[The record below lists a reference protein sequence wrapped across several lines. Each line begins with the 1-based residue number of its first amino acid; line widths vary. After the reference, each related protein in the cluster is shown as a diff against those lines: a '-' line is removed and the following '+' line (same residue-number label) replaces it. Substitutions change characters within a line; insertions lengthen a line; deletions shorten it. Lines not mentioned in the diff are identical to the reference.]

1 MSGKPHERLEA
12 WKSAMEL
19 VEEIYR
25 VTAVFPAHEQ
35 YGLVSQMRRAA
46 VSIPSN
52 VAEGAGREGNREFSR
67 FLSIARGSLSELDTQ
82 HQIAIR
88 LGYVKEA
95 LNKSFDKLR
104 TNGNLL
110 IPFVV
115 SLSNHE
121 RNQLVQRILKT
132 GTEQADIL
140 LERVGKLLSG
150 LMRKLK
156 ETE

>member
-1 MSGKPHERLEA
+1 
-12 WKSAMEL
+12 MEL

-25 VTAVFPAHEQ
+25 ITAVFPAHEQ

-52 VAEGAGREGNREFSR
+52 IAEGAGRNGHREFSR

-88 LGYVKEA
+88 LGYAKP
-95 LNKSFDKLR
+95 
-104 TNGNLL
+104 GNEQSELL
-110 IPFVV
+110 
-115 SLSNHE
+115 L
-121 RNQLVQRILKT
+121 
-132 GTEQADIL
+132 G
-140 LERVGKLLSG
+140 RVGKLLSG
-150 LMRKLK
+150 LHKKLK

>member
-19 VEEIYR
+19 VEVVYR
-25 VTAVFPAHEQ
+25 ITATFPAQEQ

-52 VAEGAGREGNREFSR
+52 LAEGAARDGSREFTR

-88 LGYVKEA
+88 LG
-95 LNKSFDKLR
+95 
-104 TNGNLL
+104 
-110 IPFVV
+110 FVR
-115 SLSNHE
+115 SDE
-121 RNQLVQRILKT
+121 NQV
-132 GTEQADIL
+132 EPL
-140 LERVGKLLSG
+140 LERTGKLIFG
-150 LMRKLK
+150 LHKKMK

>member
-1 MSGKPHERLEA
+1 VSGKPHERLEA

-19 VEEIYR
+19 VEVVYR
-25 VTAVFPAHEQ
+25 ITATFPAQEQ

-52 VAEGAGREGNREFSR
+52 LAEGAARDGSREFAR

-88 LGYVKEA
+88 LGFVRSDE
-95 LNKSFDKLR
+95 NRLR
-104 TNGNLL
+104 
-110 IPFVV
+110 PC
-115 SLSNHE
+115 
-121 RNQLVQRILKT
+121 
-132 GTEQADIL
+132 
-140 LERVGKLLSG
+140 LERTSKLVFG
-150 LMRKLK
+150 LHKKMK

>member
-1 MSGKPHERLEA
+1 
-12 WKSAMEL
+12 MEL

-25 VTAVFPAHEQ
+25 ITAVFPAHEQ

-52 VAEGAGREGNREFSR
+52 IAEGAGRNGHREFAR

-88 LGYVKEA
+88 LGYAKP
-95 LNKSFDKLR
+95 
-104 TNGNLL
+104 GN
-110 IPFVV
+110 
-115 SLSNHE
+115 
-121 RNQLVQRILKT
+121 
-132 GTEQADIL
+132 EQAEL
-140 LERVGKLLSG
+140 LLVRVGKLLSG
-150 LMRKLK
+150 LHKKLK